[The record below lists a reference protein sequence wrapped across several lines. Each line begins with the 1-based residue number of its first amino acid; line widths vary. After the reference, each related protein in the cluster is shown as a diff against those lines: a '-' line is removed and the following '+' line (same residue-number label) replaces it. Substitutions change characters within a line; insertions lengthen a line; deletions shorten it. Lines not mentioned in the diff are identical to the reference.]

1 MFAAMSRLYP
11 VVAVLAFL
19 VSFAARAA
27 NPIELPIWPG
37 VAPGSEGHNEKEV
50 WEERGKNGVVNRAV
64 RQVHVPTISAVLPE
78 KAQSTGVAVLIAPGG
93 SYDHV
98 TIDLEGFDIARWLAT
113 QGIAG
118 IVLKYRL
125 PQTPG
130 KIYTIDHAI
139 ADAVQALK
147 VVREHAAEW
156 NIDPAKIGM
165 MGFSAG
171 GNLTALTGTKP
182 PKAERPAFLAPIY
195 PFNITESF
203 GPVPDDV
210 APIFLAQASDDRFG
224 PENAMRLYTWV
235 HAKRVPAELHLFAS
249 GGHGFGLGRPGT
261 PAAEWPKLFVA
272 WLKARKILAAE

>member
-1 MFAAMSRLYP
+1 MKRIPILL
-11 VVAVLAFL
+11 LAFL
-19 VSFAARAA
+19 VSLVARAA
-27 NPIELPIWPG
+27 TPIELPVWPG
-37 VAPGSEGHNEKEV
+37 IAPGSEGHNEKEV

-64 RQVHVPTISAVLPE
+64 RQVHTPTLSVVLPE
-78 KAQSTGVAVLIAPGG
+78 KTNATGAAILIAPGG

-98 TIDLEGFDIARWLAT
+98 TIDLEGFDVARWLAA

-125 PQTPG
+125 PQMPE
-130 KIYTIDHAI
+130 KIYTIDDTL

-147 VVREHAAEW
+147 VVRAHAAEW
-156 NIDPAKIGM
+156 GIDPAKVGM

-171 GNLTALTGTKP
+171 GNLTALAGTKP
-182 PKAERPAFLAPIY
+182 PKEDRPAFLAPIY
-195 PFNITESF
+195 PFNITDSF

-224 PENAMRLYTWV
+224 PENAIRLYTWA
-235 HAKRVPAELHLFAS
+235 HAKRAPAELHLFAS

-261 PAAEWPKLFVA
+261 PAAEWPTLFLA
-272 WLKARKILAAE
+272 WLKNRKIIPSN